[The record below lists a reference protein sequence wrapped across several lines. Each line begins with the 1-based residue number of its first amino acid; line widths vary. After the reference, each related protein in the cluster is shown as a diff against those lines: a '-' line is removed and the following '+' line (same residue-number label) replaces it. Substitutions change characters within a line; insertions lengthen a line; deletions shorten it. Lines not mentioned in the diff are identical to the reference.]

1 MAVMS
6 LFNLEGK
13 RALVT
18 GGSRGLGKEMAFG
31 LAEAGADTVIVG
43 RDDFVLKN
51 TVQELKAFGHE
62 VGSIQADISTP
73 EEANK
78 MAESALDEYGHID
91 ILVNNVGGR
100 RIDIPTQ
107 DMSLED
113 WQRIVD
119 LNVTSCFLC
128 SKIIGKEMI
137 KHNKGKII
145 NTASISGIIINKG
158 IHGRVYETSKA
169 AVVAFTKTLA
179 VDWAPYNIN
188 VNAIA
193 PGYFLTDINRKWFK
207 EKEGYQESVNAQIPM
222 GRAGE
227 PNEIAPLAVY
237 LASDA
242 SSYMTGSVL
251 VIDGGVTLW

>member
-1 MAVMS
+1 MGVMS
-6 LFNLEGK
+6 LFKLDGR
-13 RALVT
+13 RALIT
-18 GGSRGLGKEMAFG
+18 GGSRGLGKEMALA

-43 RDDFVLKN
+43 RDESVLEN
-51 TVQELKAFGHE
+51 TAQELKAFGHE
-62 VGSIQADISTP
+62 VGTIQADISTP
-73 EEANK
+73 EGATE
-78 MAESALDEYGHID
+78 MAENALSQYGHID

-100 RIDIPTQ
+100 RIDIQTQ

-113 WQRIVD
+113 WQRIVN

-128 SKIIGKEMI
+128 CKIIGKEMI
-137 KHNKGKII
+137 ERKKGKII

-158 IHGRVYETSKA
+158 IYGRVYETSKA

-179 VDWAPYNIN
+179 ADWAPYNIN

-193 PGYFLTDINRKWFK
+193 PGYFLTEVNRNWFK
-207 EKEGYQESVNAQIPM
+207 EKEGYKEDVVAQIPM
-222 GRAGE
+222 GRAAE
-227 PNEIAPLAVY
+227 PEEIAPLAVY